1 MCNPKKSSAS
11 KREISGSL
19 PTSFGYLPSTM
30 ATAINLITTEV
41 AKWIVQRCGVE
52 MPNFTTLA
60 GKVITFN

>member
-1 MCNPKKSSAS
+1 MRVKEKFLDV
-11 KREISGSL
+11 SL
-19 PTSFGYLPSTM
+19 LLYGYLPSTM